1 MLLINDEELL
11 EGLIGGIGWILAVFY
26 IRNGLYKYKFKDTNY
41 ALAGGVSFAIM
52 WYIRKIGMNLYRQYK
67 EITSE
72 NKKKP
77 VNLPIKKINV
87 SHIFGLLFAF
97 YLLFYIFII
106 KLDPNSTKVAL
117 RFSYTEIPLIL
128 IVLLSMSLIYFSK

>member
-26 IRNGLYKYKFKDTNY
+26 IRNGLYKYKFKDSNY

-72 NKKKP
+72 NKKKQIK
-77 VNLPIKKINV
+77 LPITKLNV
-87 SHIFGLLFAF
+87 NHIFGLLFAF

-106 KLDPNSTKVAL
+106 KMDTTSTKIAI

-128 IVLLSMSLIYFSK
+128 LVLISMSLIYFSK

>member
-1 MLLINDEELL
+1 MIIKVILISLLI
-11 EGLIGGIGWILAVFY
+11 
-26 IRNGLYKYKFKDTNY
+26 
-41 ALAGGVSFAIM
+41 
-52 WYIRKIGMNLYRQYK
+52 MNLLLACEKQDNK

-72 NKKKP
+72 NKKKQ